1 MAQLPLFPPT
11 PARRHATPE
20 QVCDPAD
27 RRMPPYR
34 VPIYRVTLVRESSI
48 TAPAPRLRG
57 AQQAAELL
65 REYLGAVDRE
75 HFVVILLDR
84 KNAPIGINTV
94 SIGSLTASVVHP
106 REVFKSAI
114 LANAAAI
121 LCGHNHPSGDPA
133 PSRED
138 RALTQRLVEA
148 GKLLGIAVLDH
159 IVLGDGTTAYFSFAD
174 QGLL

>member
-11 PARRHATPE
+11 PARCHATPE

-27 RRMPPYR
+27 RRTHPYR
-34 VPIYRVTLVRESSI
+34 VPIYHITLVRESFI
-48 TAPAPRLRG
+48 AAPAPRLRG
-57 AQQAAELL
+57 AEQAAELL
-65 REYLGAVDRE
+65 RQYRGAVDRE

-94 SIGSLTASVVHP
+94 SIGSLTASVVHM
-106 REVFKSAI
+106 RETFKAAI

-121 LCGHNHPSGDPA
+121 LCGHNHPSGDPE

-148 GKLLGIAVLDH
+148 GKLLGISVVDH
-159 IVLGDGTTAYFSFAD
+159 IVIGDGTTAYFSFAD
-174 QGLL
+174 QRLL

>member
-1 MAQLPLFPPT
+1 MAQLSLFASPST
-11 PARRHATPE
+11 RRPSASLAGPDAA
-20 QVCDPAD
+20 DP
-27 RRMPPYR
+27 RPYR
-34 VPIYRVTLVRESSI
+34 VPVYRVTLVREAAI
-48 TAPAPRLRG
+48 TVPGPRLRG
-57 AQQAAELL
+57 AEQAAELL
-65 REYLGAVDRE
+65 RQYLGAVDRE
-75 HFVVILLDR
+75 HFMVILLDR

-94 SIGSLTASVVHP
+94 SIGSLTASVVHM
-106 REVFKSAI
+106 RETFKAAI

-121 LCGHNHPSGDPA
+121 LCGHNHPSGDPE

-159 IVLGDGTTAYFSFAD
+159 IVLGDGNTAYFSFAD

>member
-1 MAQLPLFPPT
+1 MGYTQETTTQMILLAEEKIT
-11 PARRHATPE
+11 KTK
-20 QVCDPAD
+20 QVH
-27 RRMPPYR
+27 
-34 VPIYRVTLVRESSI
+34 VPIYKISLVREGRVSCYE
-48 TAPAPRLRG
+48 
-57 AQQAAELL
+57 QQIRCSANASTLL
-65 REYLGAVDRE
+65 QTYLADVDRE
-75 HFVVILLDR
+75 HFVVLLLNQ
-84 KNAPIGINTV
+84 KNRVIGLHTV

-106 REVFKSAI
+106 RETFKTAI

-121 LCGHNHPSGDPA
+121 LCGHNHPSGDPE

-148 GKLLGIAVLDH
+148 GKLLGIPIVDH